1 MDWETQLI
9 TVYVTLSDIL
19 DNPNL
24 NPIVRLSNNYS
35 KLMSDAELLA
45 IYIYGIQQGFRSQ
58 KSVHRHARNHLSEYF
73 PNILKYKQFN
83 RRLNHSSGLL
93 AVCLEDLT
101 NSQTADSMV
110 LDSMPIILSKVFKK
124 DISRRCDLYADVG
137 YCATKKMTYYGVKL
151 HVLAERNR
159 GSIPFPAMIDISP
172 ASNHDITIFKQ
183 MVPNL
188 RDVDIYADK
197 AYRDNKLLPELLEKD
212 LVNVICPVKKDKNKD
227 LGYFDGIYNKL
238 VSSVRQCIESFF
250 AWVVEKT
257 DIQNASKVRSP
268 DGIFLH
274 VYGRLVAALFHHQW
288 KVCKN

>member
-1 MDWETQLI
+1 MDWESQLI

-24 NPIVRLSNNYS
+24 NPVVRLSNNYS
-35 KLMSDAELLA
+35 KVMSDAELLTV
-45 IYIYGIQQGFRSQ
+45 YIYGIQQGFRSQ
-58 KSVHRHARNHLSEYF
+58 KSIHRHARNHLTEFF

-93 AVCLEDLT
+93 AVFLEDLVG
-101 NSQTADSMV
+101 SQTADSMV
-110 LDSMPIILSKVFKK
+110 VDSMPIILSKVFKK
-124 DISRRCDLYADVG
+124 NLSRKCDLYADVG
-137 YCATKKMTYYGVKL
+137 YCATKKLSYYGVKL
-151 HVLAERNR
+151 HVLAERSR
-159 GSIPFPAMIDISP
+159 GSIPFPIMIDLSP
-172 ASNHDITIFKQ
+172 ASNHDIAIFKK

-197 AYRDNKLLPELLEKD
+197 AYRDNKLLQGLLDND
-212 LVNVICPVKKDKNKD
+212 LVNVICPVKKEKNKE

-238 VSSVRQCIESFF
+238 VSSVRQSIESFF

-268 DGIFLH
+268 NGILLH
-274 VYGRLVAALFHHQW
+274 LYGKLVAALFEYQW
-288 KVCKN
+288 KLC